1 MAAFDNPHSLLYSS
15 GVLSHGTTRL
25 SALKSRRG
33 NCEHSHTPTTCDA
46 MLLDGVVTTKVSTP
60 DHVRL
65 CCCWSEVSACRN
77 CVCVRLLVFV
87 VFVRSCMVLSWSRVH
102 CTDSTFGFCPQ
113 DRADWV
119 SRQTRTHNSSTS
131 PNTSKHTT
139 PPLHRE
145 FNSEL
150 DCDAEAVQK
159 VFVLLIHDYL
169 VDQCQL
175 SSDHQVLLVVDCV
188 GSVQNLWRLSVVT
201 APAF

>member
-33 NCEHSHTPTTCDA
+33 NCEHSHTRTTCDA
-46 MLLDGVVTTKVSTP
+46 MLLDGVVTTNVSTP

-102 CTDSTFGFCPQ
+102 CTDSTFGFVPKTVLTGFLG
-113 DRADWV
+113 RHGHTTAAL
-119 SRQTRTHNSSTS
+119 RQTPASTPHHRCTVSSTVNWIAMLRQYRRCS
-131 PNTSKHTT
+131 C
-139 PPLHRE
+139 
-145 FNSEL
+145 F
-150 DCDAEAVQK
+150 
-159 VFVLLIHDYL
+159 
-169 VDQCQL
+169 
-175 SSDHQVLLVVDCV
+175 
-188 GSVQNLWRLSVVT
+188 
-201 APAF
+201 